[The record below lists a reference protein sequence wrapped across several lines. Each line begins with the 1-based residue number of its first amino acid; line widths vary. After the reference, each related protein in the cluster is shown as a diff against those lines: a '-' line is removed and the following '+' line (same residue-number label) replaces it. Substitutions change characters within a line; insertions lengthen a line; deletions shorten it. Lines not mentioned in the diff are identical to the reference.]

1 MREKSHHNGAI
12 VCKGAVTVT
21 GSLNLESDLV
31 ALVAQGDVFI
41 DGLGKEGGTRM
52 QGLVYTNGSFK
63 AEDSTVVG
71 AIVSAQVDGTTQ
83 LDRVNMVQV
92 PGATNFEVVVDE
104 ELEEVVLPSRLDREG
119 QRVGVEYQG
128 MFLAFKAENRARL
141 RELAEQL
148 AKLPEDQRGI
158 VQVRDEAGNVV
169 SGTGV
174 MIELNDKK
182 GLWKTYLDNVASETV
197 ERTEIFKLDLNSF
210 LSVQGE
216 LEVLLWKSYRQ
227 RVDEQDGE

>member
-92 PGATNFEVVVDE
+92 PGATNFEVVVDKK
-104 ELEEVVLPSRLDREG
+104 LKLIVDPGRLA
-119 QRVGVEYQG
+119 YQG
-128 MFLAFKAENRARL
+128 LDIGLFFQGRFTPFVPGNEPIM

-148 AKLPEDQRGI
+148 AALPVGERGVIEVRDANGNVISAAGAGNEFIEKRGI
-158 VQVRDEAGNVV
+158 WN
-169 SGTGV
+169 
-174 MIELNDKK
+174 
-182 GLWKTYLDNVASETV
+182 TYISDVAANTV
-197 ERTEIFKLDLNSF
+197 ERTEIFSLDLNSF

-216 LEVLLWKSYRQ
+216 LEVLL
-227 RVDEQDGE
+227 

>member
-92 PGATNFEVVVDE
+92 PGATNFEVVVDKK
-104 ELEEVVLPSRLDREG
+104 LKLIVDPGRLA
-119 QRVGVEYQG
+119 YQG
-128 MFLAFKAENRARL
+128 LDIGLFFQGRFTPFVPGNEPIM

-148 AKLPEDQRGI
+148 AALPVGERGVIEVRDANGNVISAAGAGNEFIEKRGI
-158 VQVRDEAGNVV
+158 WN
-169 SGTGV
+169 
-174 MIELNDKK
+174 
-182 GLWKTYLDNVASETV
+182 TYISDVAANTV
-197 ERTEIFKLDLNSF
+197 ERTEIFSLDLNSF

-227 RVDEQDGE
+227 RVDEQDA